1 MLPFPL
7 YLQLG
12 FGFVSG
18 ALSASLGLVLVNII
32 PQPKKIVLTGLCYM
46 VALALVR
53 SLNLPFG
60 LPFAILTLFL
70 AVIIMPI
77 WRLTLFRSVL
87 VTVIGTLILVLA
99 ETAFSPLILNFMN
112 INFDDIVLQPQL
124 AVIMPLPQIILS
136 SIIIFICLKFD
147 LHIIDFRVM
156 EMDDSLHLNGKRLN
170 IVLGLVFS
178 LLSLII
184 VQIICNAS
192 VFNVEPNH
200 VFKTIP
206 SVTIGY
212 ITNIAVVL
220 LFIIIILLII
230 QFIELTDKES
240 QFIIQSS
247 YLDSIEE
254 LYTALRA
261 QKHDLAN
268 DWQVLYGLMQLG
280 DLEEAQKYL
289 EELMG
294 KSISSDKFVVTGEP
308 GLSALLYIK
317 SGIALTEGIKFDISV
332 ETLMEQKH
340 ISAYELNRVMGNVI
354 NNAFDAVASM
364 EEKNR
369 LVQVRIFDDENKQ
382 AVEVANYGKIDDE
395 IKERIFQKGF
405 STKTGKHSGLG
416 LYIVKELVEQR
427 NGQVRIENRGD
438 MFVCGIYLPK
448 TPLNKGGVHALSSR
462 KDRGMAGQQI

>member
-18 ALSASLGLVLVNII
+18 ALSASLGLVLVHIF
-32 PQPKKIVLTGLCYM
+32 PQPKKVVLTGLCYM

-53 SLNLPFG
+53 SLSLPFG
-60 LPFAILTLFL
+60 VPFAILTLFL

-77 WRLTLFRSVL
+77 WRLSLFKSIL

-99 ETAFSPLILNFMN
+99 ESVFSPLILNFMN
-112 INFDDIVLQPQL
+112 INFDDMVLQPQL
-124 AVIMPLPQIILS
+124 AVFMPLPQIILS
-136 SIIIFICLKFD
+136 IIIIFVCLKFN
-147 LHIIDFRVM
+147 LHIFDFRAMGVG
-156 EMDDSLHLNGKRLN
+156 DSLHLNGKRLN

-184 VQIICNAS
+184 VQIVCNAT
-192 VFNVEPNH
+192 VFNVQPNH
-200 VFKTIP
+200 IFKTI
-206 SVTIGY
+206 SSATVGY

-240 QFIIQSS
+240 QFMIQSS

-261 QKHDLAN
+261 QKHDLVN
-268 DWQVLYGLMQLG
+268 HWQVLYGLMQLG

-289 EELMG
+289 EEMMG
-294 KSISSDKFVVTGEP
+294 KSISSDNFVVTGEP

-317 SGIALTEGIKFDISV
+317 SGIALSEGIKFDVSV
-332 ETLMEQKH
+332 EALMDQEL
-340 ISAYELNRVMGNVI
+340 ISTYELNRVIGNLI
-354 NNAFDAVASM
+354 NNAFDSVM
-364 EEKNR
+364 NLEEER
-369 LVQVRIFDDENKQ
+369 RIVQLKIFDEKDKQ
-382 AVEVANYGKIDDE
+382 VVEVANCGNIEEE
-395 IKERIFQKGF
+395 IKEKMFQKGF

-416 LYIVKELVEQR
+416 LYIVKELLEQR
-427 NGQVRIENRGD
+427 NGLVRVENRGD
-438 MFVCGIYLPK
+438 MAVFSIYIPK
-448 TPLNKGGVHALSSR
+448 GSVTKGGVHARSSR
-462 KDRGMAGQQI
+462 KDRGMAG

>member
-7 YLQLG
+7 CLQLG

-18 ALSASLGLVLVNII
+18 ALSASLGLVLVNIF
-32 PQPKKIVLTGLCYM
+32 PQPRKIVLTGLCYM

-53 SLNLPFG
+53 SLDLPFG
-60 LPFAILTLFL
+60 VPFTILTLFL

-77 WRLTLFRSVL
+77 WRLSLFRSVL

-99 ETAFSPLILNFMN
+99 ESVFSPLILNFMN

-124 AVIMPLPQIILS
+124 AVFMPLPQIVLS
-136 SIIIFICLKFD
+136 SIIIFVCLKFN
-147 LHIIDFRVM
+147 LHIFDFRVM
-156 EMDDSLHLNGKRLN
+156 KVSDSLHLNGKRLN

-184 VQIICNAS
+184 VQIVCNATI
-192 VFNVEPNH
+192 FNVQPNY
-200 VFKTIP
+200 VFKTL
-206 SVTIGY
+206 SSATIGY
-212 ITNIAVVL
+212 ITNVAVVL

-280 DLEEAQKYL
+280 DLKEAQKYL

-294 KSISSDKFVVTGEP
+294 KSISSDRFVVTGEP

-317 SGIALTEGIKFDISV
+317 SGIALADGIKFDVSV
-332 ETLMEQKH
+332 EALMDQKH
-340 ISAYELNRVMGNVI
+340 ISTYELNRVVGNLI
-354 NNAFDAVASM
+354 NNAFDAVASL
-364 EEKNR
+364 EENKR
-369 LVQVRIFDDENKQ
+369 LVQVRIFEDEDKQ
-382 AVEVANYGKIDDE
+382 VVEVANYGKIDDE
-395 IKERIFQKGF
+395 IKERVFQKGF

-427 NGQVRIENRGD
+427 NGQVRVENRGD
-438 MFVCGIYLPK
+438 MVVFGIYLPK
-448 TPLNKGGVHALSSR
+448 GPINKGGVHALSSR
-462 KDRGMAGQQI
+462 KYREMAG

>member
-18 ALSASLGLVLVNII
+18 ALSASLGLVLVNIF
-32 PQPKKIVLTGLCYM
+32 PQPKKVVLTGLCYM
-46 VALALVR
+46 VMLALVR

-60 LPFAILTLFL
+60 VPFAILTLFL
-70 AVIIMPI
+70 AIVIMPI

-99 ETAFSPLILNFMN
+99 ETVFSPLILNFMN
-112 INFDDIVLQPQL
+112 INFDDIILQPQL
-124 AVIMPLPQIILS
+124 AVFMPLPQIILS
-136 SIIIFICLKFD
+136 SIIIFVCLKFN
-147 LHIIDFRVM
+147 LYILDFRVM
-156 EMDDSLHLNGKRLN
+156 EVGNSLHLNGKRLN
-170 IVLGLVFS
+170 ILLGLIFS

-184 VQIICNAS
+184 VQIVCNAT
-192 VFNVEPNH
+192 VFNVEPNR
-200 VFKTIP
+200 VFKTL
-206 SVTIGY
+206 SSETMVY
-212 ITNIAVVL
+212 ITNAAVVL
-220 LFIIIILLII
+220 LFIIIILLIM

-240 QFIIQSS
+240 QFMIQSS

-280 DLEEAQKYL
+280 DMDEAKKYL

-294 KSISSDKFVVTGEP
+294 KSISSDKLVVTGES

-317 SGIALTEGIKFDISV
+317 SGIALAEGIKFDVSV
-332 ETLMEQKH
+332 EALIDQKH
-340 ISAYELNRVMGNVI
+340 ISTYELNRVVGNLI
-354 NNAFDAVASM
+354 NNAFDAVASL
-364 EEKNR
+364 EENDR
-369 LVQVRIFDDENKQ
+369 LVQVRIFEDEDRQ
-382 AVEVANYGKIDDE
+382 VVEVANYGKIDDE
-395 IKERIFQKGF
+395 IKEKIFQKGF

-427 NGQVRIENRGD
+427 NGQVKIENRED
-438 MFVCGIYLPK
+438 MVVCSIYLPK
-448 TPLNKGGVHALSSR
+448 TPLNEGGDHALSGR
-462 KDRGMAGQQI
+462 KNREMAG